1 MKRRDVFN
9 CTRKR
14 NPAIY
19 DNIMYGI
26 SFHVDTPFRAA
37 KYWVEHPDNK
47 GLFNNSKYGVNYD
60 MNDITDYAVN
70 LDWLI
75 FANAQNDIRKRNK
88 RVFQKD
94 FQ

>member
-1 MKRRDVFN
+1 MKRRDIFD

-14 NPAIY
+14 NPGIY

-26 SFHVDTPFRAA
+26 SFHADTPFRAVR
-37 KYWVEHPDNK
+37 YWVEHPDNK
-47 GLFNNSKYGVNYD
+47 GLFVNSKNDISYD
-60 MNDITDYAVN
+60 MGDITDYAVN
-70 LDWLI
+70 LDWFI
-75 FANAQNDIRKRNK
+75 FANAENDIRRRNK